1 MRSVVIY
8 TLLMMYGL
16 SAWSQADRLDSLLD
30 DVFGNDKEMMQLLN
44 PRSAYC
50 YLYSTITGDSKTYYA
65 GRELGDNMYNINGNL
80 YFFHS
85 KGFFIGAS
93 GSWYSQLDP
102 GYNTTVVS
110 AGINTPLNQKK
121 TLNFRASYS
130 RYFYN
135 NADPEIE
142 NVFNNNLGSGLSLRN
157 NWIGGRLSFNFLFGK
172 DFGMNFTPNI
182 FSHITIVR
190 FGNYNKVELAPEVSV
205 FIGSE
210 TVEYENA
217 SSIGNPPQESSTTT
231 EDAYGLLNTQFYFPV
246 CIYLGD
252 FDLELGYSINIPTT
266 QDEIYTYPVSS

>member
-1 MRSVVIY
+1 MKSIVIY

-16 SAWSQADRLDSLLD
+16 STWSQAERLDSLLD
-30 DVFGNDKEMMQLLN
+30 DVFGNDKEMIELLN

-121 TLNFRASYS
+121 TLNLRASYS

-157 NWIGGRLSFNFLFGK
+157 NWIGGRLSF
-172 DFGMNFTPNI
+172 I
-182 FSHITIVR
+182 F
-190 FGNYNKVELAPEVSV
+190 Y
-205 FIGSE
+205 SE
-210 TVEYENA
+210 K
-217 SSIGNPPQESSTTT
+217 I
-231 EDAYGLLNTQFYFPV
+231 
-246 CIYLGD
+246 
-252 FDLELGYSINIPTT
+252 LELIFRRIFFQILTL
-266 QDEIYTYPVSS
+266 V